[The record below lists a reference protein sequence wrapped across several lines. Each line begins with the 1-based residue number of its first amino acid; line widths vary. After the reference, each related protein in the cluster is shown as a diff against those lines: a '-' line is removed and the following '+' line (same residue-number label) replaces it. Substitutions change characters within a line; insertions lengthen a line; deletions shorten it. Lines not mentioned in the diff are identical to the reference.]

1 MKHKWITY
9 VLSVSAS
16 FCVGFVVGAIADA
29 YSDEIQN
36 TVNKVFKH
44 KKIVEDIPDIDE
56 TPEEPEKSD
65 GVKKVIERSYEY
77 FYKPDPQDI
86 LKYKTYTNIYSQD
99 EDEFEGKKKKAQA
112 KKRRDEIAKTEED
125 ELYADDDY
133 DEDTSDESDEID
145 EDISE
150 EEETTEFPPK
160 LYEPFE
166 ISDIKYREGEYRK
179 MHLTYFPDDDILANV
194 EGGNGEPIDPMYMIG
209 NDAFNKLLDGEQLV
223 YVENPNIEYDIRVI
237 VDNDREYQEVVNAL
251 QK

>member
-56 TPEEPEKSD
+56 TPEESEKSD
-65 GVKKVIERSYEY
+65 GVKKVMSSDLKN
-77 FYKPDPQDI
+77 FDKPDPRDI
-86 LKYKTYTNIYSQD
+86 LKYKTYSNIYSQD

-160 LYEPFE
+160 LCEPSE
-166 ISDIKYREGEYRK
+166 ISDI
-179 MHLTYFPDDDILANV
+179 NV
-194 EGGNGEPIDPMYMIG
+194 S
-209 NDAFNKLLDGEQLV
+209 
-223 YVENPNIEYDIRVI
+223 
-237 VDNDREYQEVVNAL
+237 
-251 QK
+251 